1 MAEDDG
7 EGGSTLVFGSQ
18 YVSDQTS
25 SILTP
30 DAFELLTLEEWV
42 HYLSVLL
49 ISNTKDSIM
58 EIAFFH
64 YCLPVNHF
72 ETNSN

>member
-1 MAEDDG
+1 MVKVE
-7 EGGSTLVFGSQ
+7 VHWCWGSQ

-58 EIAFFH
+58 EIAFFPIIAS
-64 YCLPVNHF
+64 LLTILKQIQINLA
-72 ETNSN
+72 